1 MTQKTWVAAHTGLPC
16 IYSSE
21 DVTVSADGGRVLHHK
36 GAGAPFMVADALA
49 APGVATRYMVGDVAH
64 ELTRTPSHAGDLL
77 LTRLN
82 GRGVVGLRAQPVKD
96 ILSWSSDAKIMPN
109 GYVRKPLTIQPRAGK
124 TIALAFTAS
133 VVEEAWELLRDRQP
147 VVVGTGAPVPG
158 VGIRVVQVK
167 AVDVD
172 WLASTGLHRVKFTWS
187 EVVRAQLDASHA
199 FSGAAPVLTWG
210 EWVSTGNAWKNV
222 TYTQLAREIAGM
234 PA

>member
-1 MTQKTWVAAHTGLPC
+1 MTLKTWVAAHTGLPC

-21 DVTVSADGGRVLHHK
+21 DVTVTADSGRVLHRK
-36 GAGAPFMVADALA
+36 GGGAPFMVADALA
-49 APGVATRYMVGDVAH
+49 APGVTTRYMVGSVAH
-64 ELTRTPSHAGDLL
+64 ELTRATSNAGDLL
-77 LTRLN
+77 LTGLN

-96 ILSWSSDAKIMPN
+96 IHSWSSDAKIMPN

-124 TIALAFTAS
+124 TIALAFTAG
-133 VVEEAWELLRDRQP
+133 VVEEAWELLQDRQP

-172 WLASTGLHRVKFTWS
+172 WLASTGLHRVNFTWS
-187 EVVRAQLDASHA
+187 EVVRAQLDASRA

-210 EWVSTGNAWKNV
+210 EWASAGNSWKNT
-222 TYTQLAREIAGM
+222 TYEQLAHEIAGM